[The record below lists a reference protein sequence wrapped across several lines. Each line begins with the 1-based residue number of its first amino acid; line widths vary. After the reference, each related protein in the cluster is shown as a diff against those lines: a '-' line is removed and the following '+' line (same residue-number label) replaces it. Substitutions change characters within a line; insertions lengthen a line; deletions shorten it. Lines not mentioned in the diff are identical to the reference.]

1 MDLFQRMVV
10 DAVARVIGP
19 MAEVLVRRVCRA
31 IGTDLDALKPF
42 HMDAFSTEFISQAK
56 GLTDER
62 RIQAAAGVL
71 KQFKNSKI
79 GEFEV
84 AG

>member
-19 MAEVLVRRVCRA
+19 MAEVLVRRICKG
-31 IGTDLDALKPF
+31 IGTDLEGLRPY
-42 HMDAFSTEFISQAK
+42 HMDGFATGFVTEAK
-56 GLTDER
+56 GLTDDR

-79 GEFEV
+79 SEMESP
-84 AG
+84 